1 MKKKKIIIFSI
12 IVALLLIIIGLV
24 FLLNNNSSDNNTQ
37 KPKKDNKKVEEIV
50 PEENKKGIYSYLVK
64 KKDNTYELVLSNN
77 IDGIDDSVKVY
88 YVSNDYTEGHFDNEK
103 NIYVIE
109 GPKWYDDDNIK
120 VTSVLI
126 KNKVFPTKT
135 SYWFLKFKDLKSI
148 KGLDNIDFDKVTSTA
163 GMFSGCSSLT
173 SLDLSSFNMKIVI
186 DTSGMFASCSN
197 LKTIYVNKEKWNLDN
212 VKYSSN
218 MFRDTNSL
226 IGSNGTKYD
235 SNYIDKEYAKIDGNN
250 GKGYLTEK

>member
-1 MKKKKIIIFSI
+1 MNKKKIIIISI
-12 IVALLLIIIGLV
+12 VVLLVLIGLSLFLLLG
-24 FLLNNNSSDNNTQ
+24 NNKKKTS
-37 KPKKDNKKVEEIV
+37 KPKNKKDNVEEV
-50 PEENKKGIYSYLVK
+50 VKEENKKGVYSYLVK
-64 KKDNTYELVLSNN
+64 KRDNTYELVLSNN
-77 IDGIDDSVKVY
+77 IDDIDKNNIEVY
-88 YVSNDYTEGHFDNEK
+88 YVSNEYTEGHFDKEK

-109 GPKWYDDDNIK
+109 GPKWYKDDSTIK

-135 SYWFLKFKDLKSI
+135 SYWFLKFKYLKTI
-148 KGLDNIDFDKVTSTA
+148 KGLDNIVFDNVTSTA

-173 SLDLSSFNMKIVI
+173 SLDLSSFDMKKVS

-218 MFRDTNSL
+218 MFKDTNSL
-226 IGSNGTKYD
+226 IGSKNTKYD
-235 SNYIDKEYAKIDGNN
+235 SNYIDKEYARIDSKNN
-250 GKGYLTEK
+250 KGYLTEK